1 MSLCP
6 HPSNEFESHAD
17 CLELHL
23 KAARMTM
30 SVLVWMTVDTFI
42 IFRIGKAYCLNTSMA
57 LQKDIMLALPA
68 GR

>member
-1 MSLCP
+1 
-6 HPSNEFESHAD
+6 
-17 CLELHL
+17 
-23 KAARMTM
+23 MTM

-57 LQKDIMLALPA
+57 LQKDFMLALPA